1 MCFWRICHQLRSQ
14 RICQSIQDIQGQDM
28 QSFYIAFIQT
38 PYHCDTASFEEGTI
52 LLLSKRWIRPVTR
65 FTSQTTQCFEVQI
78 QSFPGSPPCLLN
90 ITTCSLNCSIE
101 PGVEKSHEHREMN
114 SLWLGSSWLT
124 FTDLLLGQL
133 TPPLTL
139 ACLRASP
146 CVTTLG
152 RAGPYRIQMISSSS
166 FRFLTELHEAMLG

>member
-1 MCFWRICHQLRSQ
+1 
-14 RICQSIQDIQGQDM
+14 M
-28 QSFYIAFIQT
+28 QSFYIVYIQT
-38 PYHCDTASFEEGTI
+38 PYHCAI
-52 LLLSKRWIRPVTR
+52 QPLSKKVQSFCSPSAEFGQWPDSPLTQHSVLNFR
-65 FTSQTTQCFEVQI
+65 FK

-90 ITTCSLNCSIE
+90 ITTCSLNYSIE

-133 TPPLTL
+133 TPPLAL

-152 RAGPYRIQMISSSS
+152 RAGPCRIQMISSSS